1 MTQQERVLNYLK
13 QNGSITSLEMFNK
26 FFICCPQA
34 VIRDLRKALGYDVI
48 TDIWEHKK
56 RVECKSDGTKVTK
69 SIKYKR
75 YFLKKLEGVAWV

>member
-34 VIRDLRKALGYDVI
+34 VIR
-48 TDIWEHKK
+48 DIWEHKK